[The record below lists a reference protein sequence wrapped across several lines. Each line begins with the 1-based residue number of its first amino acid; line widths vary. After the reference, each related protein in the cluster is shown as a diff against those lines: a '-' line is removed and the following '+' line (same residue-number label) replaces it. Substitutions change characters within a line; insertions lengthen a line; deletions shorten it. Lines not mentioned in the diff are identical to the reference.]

1 MTEVTDKAPES
12 SAEIARNRYLDIL
25 HQFTLRQSS
34 LTKLEDIV
42 WNIAK
47 TAIAELGFEDCVVYL
62 LADDGEMLKQV
73 AAHGPKNPVDREI
86 FHEITIPVGQGIV
99 GHVAQTGEVQ
109 RIDDARLDPRYI
121 EDDDFRLSELA
132 VPISHEGKIIG
143 VLDSEHHAAHFFT
156 DEDVRLFTTIA
167 SLASTR
173 IDTALTMDRLEKT
186 VAHLEEARRA
196 LEIQAKELGEARVA
210 AEAASVAKT
219 NFLANMSHEIRTPM
233 TAIVGFADLLAI
245 GAKDPHQQEQWRGQ
259 LTQNARYLQDLIGNV
274 LDMSAVEAGEMSL
287 KFEAIKLLPVVT
299 ATVEN
304 LKVRAASKN
313 VGLETVV
320 SGALPDAVL
329 TDQLKFREIIVNL
342 LSNAIKYT
350 ERGTITVTL
359 SAEDRGAEAVLSVE
373 VLDTGIGIDP
383 AQMKNL
389 FLPFSRVHDTH
400 HRAGIEG
407 TGLGLALSRQ
417 IAGALEG
424 DIVAASSLG
433 EGSKFTLTLPVEVPA
448 ETHWSEHLETNPFA
462 VDWPKFSADLS
473 VPGTKELQGLRVIVC
488 EDSAP
493 IATLL
498 EVVLSTAGA
507 TMTHCANGLEGLRC
521 FEEQNASDEPP
532 DLILMDMQMPI
543 MNGYEAARH
552 IKVVRQDIPIVAL
565 TAFALAEDIDR
576 CMAAGCDYYLTK
588 PIQIGTFTEE
598 LSSIFERFKAQK
610 CELFSSDRV

>member
-1 MTEVTDKAPES
+1 MSEVSGEAPGS
-12 SAEIARNRYLDIL
+12 SAEIARHRYLDIL

-62 LADDGEMLKQV
+62 LADDGATLKQV
-73 AAHGPKNPVDREI
+73 AAHGPKNPVDRQI

-109 RIDDARLDPRYI
+109 RIGDARLDPRYI

-132 VPISHEGKIIG
+132 VPISYEGRIIG

-156 DEDVRLFTTIA
+156 DEDVSLFTTIA

-186 VAHLEEARRA
+186 VAHLEEARHA
-196 LEIQAKELGEARVA
+196 LEIQAGELREARLA

-233 TAIVGFADLLAI
+233 TAIVGFADLLAK
-245 GAKDPHQQEQWRGQ
+245 GTKEPHQQEQWRGQ

-287 KFEAIKLLPVVT
+287 KFEAIELLPVVR

-304 LKVRAASKN
+304 LRVRAASKN

-320 SGALPDAVL
+320 SGALPNTVI
-329 TDQLKFREIIVNL
+329 TDNLKFREIIVNL
-342 LSNAIKYT
+342 VSNAIKYT
-350 ERGTITVTL
+350 ERGAITVTV
-359 SAEDRGAEAVLSVE
+359 SAEDRGAEAVLFVE

-417 IAGALEG
+417 IAEALKG
-424 DIVAASSLG
+424 DIVVASTQG
-433 EGSKFTLTLPVEVPA
+433 EGSKFILTLPVEIPA
-448 ETHWSEHLETNPFA
+448 DSDWTEHLETNPVA
-462 VDWPKFSADLS
+462 VDSPQGSADIS
-473 VPGTKELQGLRVIVC
+473 VVGTMELQGLRIIVC

-498 EVVLSTAGA
+498 EVVLSAAGA
-507 TMTHCANGLEGLRC
+507 TITHCANGLEGLRC
-521 FEEQNASDEPP
+521 FEEHNASGIPP

-543 MNGYEAARH
+543 MDGYEATGH
-552 IKVVRQDIPIVAL
+552 IKAVRQDCPVVAL

-576 CMAAGCDYYLTK
+576 CLAAGCDYYLTK

-598 LSSIFERFKAQK
+598 LRSILTRFEG
-610 CELFSSDRV
+610 

>member
-1 MTEVTDKAPES
+1 MKEDPDGVREPAD
-12 SAEIARNRYLDIL
+12 EIARNRYLDIL

-34 LTKLEDIV
+34 LAKLEDIV

-62 LADDGEMLKQV
+62 LADDGLMLKQV

-86 FHEITIPVGQGIV
+86 FNEITIPVGQGIV

-132 VPISHEGKIIG
+132 VPISHDGRIIG
-143 VLDSEHHAAHFFT
+143 VLDSEHHAAKFFT

-186 VAHLEEARRA
+186 VVHLEEARQA
-196 LEIQAKELGEARVA
+196 LEMQTEELREARLA

-233 TAIVGFADLLAI
+233 TAIVGFADLLAK
-245 GAKDPHQQEQWRGQ
+245 GVKDPEQQEQWRGQ

-287 KFEAIKLLPVVT
+287 KFESINLLSAVT
-299 ATVEN
+299 AAVEN
-304 LKVRAASKN
+304 LRVRADSKN

-320 SGALPDAVL
+320 SGALPSAII
-329 TDQLKFREIIVNL
+329 TDSLKFREIIVNL

-350 ERGTITVTL
+350 ERGSIKVTV
-359 SAEDRGAEAVLSVE
+359 SAENRGAKAILSVE
-373 VLDTGIGIDP
+373 VLDTGIGIDSG
-383 AQMKNL
+383 QMENL

-417 IAGALEG
+417 IAGSLRG
-424 DIVAASSLG
+424 RHRSSFNSG
-433 EGSKFTLTLPVEVPA
+433 
-448 ETHWSEHLETNPFA
+448 
-462 VDWPKFSADLS
+462 
-473 VPGTKELQGLRVIVC
+473 QGLEVYF
-488 EDSAP
+488 D
-493 IATLL
+493 AT
-498 EVVLSTAGA
+498 
-507 TMTHCANGLEGLRC
+507 C
-521 FEEQNASDEPP
+521 
-532 DLILMDMQMPI
+532 
-543 MNGYEAARH
+543 
-552 IKVVRQDIPIVAL
+552 
-565 TAFALAEDIDR
+565 
-576 CMAAGCDYYLTK
+576 
-588 PIQIGTFTEE
+588 
-598 LSSIFERFKAQK
+598 
-610 CELFSSDRV
+610 

>member
-1 MTEVTDKAPES
+1 MSEVSGEAPGS
-12 SAEIARNRYLDIL
+12 SAEIARHRYLDIL

-62 LADDGEMLKQV
+62 LADDGATLKQV
-73 AAHGPKNPVDREI
+73 AAHGPKNPVDRQI

-109 RIDDARLDPRYI
+109 RIGDARLDPRYI

-132 VPISHEGKIIG
+132 VPISYEGRIIG

-156 DEDVRLFTTIA
+156 DEDVSLFTTIA

-186 VAHLEEARRA
+186 VAHLEEARHA
-196 LEIQAKELGEARVA
+196 LEIQAGELREARLA

-233 TAIVGFADLLAI
+233 TAIVGFADLLAK
-245 GAKDPHQQEQWRGQ
+245 GTKEPHQQEQWRGQ

-287 KFEAIKLLPVVT
+287 KFEAIELLPVVR

-304 LKVRAASKN
+304 LRVRAASKN

-320 SGALPDAVL
+320 SGALPNTVI
-329 TDQLKFREIIVNL
+329 TDNLKFREIIVNL
-342 LSNAIKYT
+342 VSNAIKYT
-350 ERGTITVTL
+350 ERGAITVTV
-359 SAEDRGAEAVLSVE
+359 SAEDRGTEAVLFVE

-417 IAGALEG
+417 IAEALKG
-424 DIVAASSLG
+424 DIVVASTQG
-433 EGSKFTLTLPVEVPA
+433 EGSKFTVTLPVEIPA
-448 ETHWSEHLETNPFA
+448 DSDWTEHLETNPFA
-462 VDWPKFSADLS
+462 VDSPLGSADIS
-473 VPGTKELQGLRVIVC
+473 VVSTMELQGLRIIVC

-498 EVVLSTAGA
+498 EVVLSAAGA
-507 TMTHCANGLEGLRC
+507 TITHCANGLEGLRC
-521 FEEQNASDEPP
+521 FEEHNASGIPP

-543 MNGYEAARH
+543 MDGYEATGH
-552 IKVVRQDIPIVAL
+552 IKAVRQDCPVVAL

-576 CMAAGCDYYLTK
+576 CLAAGCDYYLTK

-598 LSSIFERFKAQK
+598 LRSILTRFEG
-610 CELFSSDRV
+610 

>member
-1 MTEVTDKAPES
+1 MSEVSGKAPGS
-12 SAEIARNRYLDIL
+12 SAEIARHRYLDIL

-62 LADDGEMLKQV
+62 LADDGATLKQV
-73 AAHGPKNPVDREI
+73 AAHGPKNPVDRQI

-109 RIDDARLDPRYI
+109 RIGDARLDPRYI

-132 VPISHEGKIIG
+132 VPISYEGRIIG

-156 DEDVRLFTTIA
+156 DEDVSLFTTIA

-186 VAHLEEARRA
+186 VAHLEEARHA
-196 LEIQAKELGEARVA
+196 LEIQAGELREARLA

-233 TAIVGFADLLAI
+233 TAIVGFADLLAK
-245 GAKDPHQQEQWRGQ
+245 GTKEPHQQEQWRGQ

-287 KFEAIKLLPVVT
+287 KFEAIELLPVVR

-304 LKVRAASKN
+304 LRVRAASKN

-320 SGALPDAVL
+320 SGALPNTVI
-329 TDQLKFREIIVNL
+329 TDNLKFREIIVNL
-342 LSNAIKYT
+342 VSNAIKYT
-350 ERGTITVTL
+350 ERGAITVTV
-359 SAEDRGAEAVLSVE
+359 SAEDRGTEAVLFVE

-417 IAGALEG
+417 IAEALKG
-424 DIVAASSLG
+424 DIVVASTQG
-433 EGSKFTLTLPVEVPA
+433 EGSKFTLTLPVEIPA
-448 ETHWSEHLETNPFA
+448 DSDWTEHLETNPFA
-462 VDWPKFSADLS
+462 VDSPQGSADIS
-473 VPGTKELQGLRVIVC
+473 VVSTMELQGLRIIVC

-498 EVVLSTAGA
+498 EVVLSAAGA
-507 TMTHCANGLEGLRC
+507 TITHCANGLEGLRC
-521 FEEQNASDEPP
+521 FEEHNASGIPP

-543 MNGYEAARH
+543 MDGYEATGH
-552 IKVVRQDIPIVAL
+552 IKAVRQDCPVVAL

-576 CMAAGCDYYLTK
+576 CLAAGCDYYLTK

-598 LSSIFERFKAQK
+598 LRSILTRFEG
-610 CELFSSDRV
+610 

>member
-1 MTEVTDKAPES
+1 MSKVSGKAPGS
-12 SAEIARNRYLDIL
+12 SAEIARHRYLDIL

-62 LADDGEMLKQV
+62 LADDGATLKQV
-73 AAHGPKNPVDREI
+73 AAHGPKNPVDRQI

-109 RIDDARLDPRYI
+109 RIGDARLDPRYI

-132 VPISHEGKIIG
+132 VPISYEGRIIG

-156 DEDVRLFTTIA
+156 DEDVSLFTTIA

-173 IDTALTMDRLEKT
+173 IDTALTMERLEKT
-186 VAHLEEARRA
+186 VAHLEEARHA
-196 LEIQAKELGEARVA
+196 LEIQAGELREARLA

-233 TAIVGFADLLAI
+233 TAIVGFADLLAK
-245 GAKDPHQQEQWRGQ
+245 GTKEPHQQEQWRGQ

-287 KFEAIKLLPVVT
+287 KFEAIELLPVVR

-304 LKVRAASKN
+304 LRVRAASKN

-320 SGALPDAVL
+320 SGALPNTVI
-329 TDQLKFREIIVNL
+329 TDNLKFREIIVNL
-342 LSNAIKYT
+342 VSNAIKYT
-350 ERGTITVTL
+350 ERGAITVTV
-359 SAEDRGAEAVLSVE
+359 SAEDRGTEAVLFVE

-417 IAGALEG
+417 IAEALKG
-424 DIVAASSLG
+424 DIVVASTQG
-433 EGSKFTLTLPVEVPA
+433 EGSKFTLTLPVEIPA
-448 ETHWSEHLETNPFA
+448 DSDWTEHLETNPFA
-462 VDWPKFSADLS
+462 VDAPQDSADIS
-473 VPGTKELQGLRVIVC
+473 VVGTMELQGLRIIVC

-498 EVVLSTAGA
+498 EVVLSAAGA
-507 TMTHCANGLEGLRC
+507 TITHCANGLEGLRC
-521 FEEQNASDEPP
+521 FEEHNASGIPP

-543 MNGYEAARH
+543 MDGYEATGH
-552 IKVVRQDIPIVAL
+552 IKAVRQDCPVVAL

-576 CMAAGCDYYLTK
+576 CLAAGCDYYLTK

-598 LSSIFERFKAQK
+598 LRSILTRFEG
-610 CELFSSDRV
+610 

>member
-1 MTEVTDKAPES
+1 MTEVSGKASGS
-12 SAEIARNRYLDIL
+12 SAEIARHRYLDIL

-62 LADDGEMLKQV
+62 LADDGATLKQV
-73 AAHGPKNPVDREI
+73 AAHGPKNPVARQI

-109 RIDDARLDPRYI
+109 RIGDARFDTRYI

-132 VPISHEGKIIG
+132 VPISHEGRIIG

-156 DEDVRLFTTIA
+156 DEDVHLFTTIA

-186 VAHLEEARRA
+186 VAHLEEARHA
-196 LEIQAKELGEARVA
+196 LEIQAGELREARLA
-210 AEAASVAKT
+210 AEAASIAKT

-233 TAIVGFADLLAI
+233 TAIVGFADLLAK
-245 GAKDPHQQEQWRGQ
+245 GTKEPHQQGQWRSQ

-287 KFEAIKLLPVVT
+287 KFEAIKLLPVIT

-304 LKVRAASKN
+304 LRVRAASKN

-320 SGALPDAVL
+320 SGALPNTVI
-329 TDQLKFREIIVNL
+329 TDNLKFREIIVNL
-342 LSNAIKYT
+342 LSNAVKYT
-350 ERGTITVTL
+350 ERGAITVTV
-359 SAEDRGAEAVLSVE
+359 SAEDRGTEAGLSVE

-383 AQMKNL
+383 AQMRNL

-417 IAGALEG
+417 IAEALKG
-424 DIVAASSLG
+424 DIVVASTQG
-433 EGSKFTLTLPVEVPA
+433 EGSKFTLTLPVEIPA
-448 ETHWSEHLETNPFA
+448 ESYWTEHLETNPFA
-462 VDWPKFSADLS
+462 VDSPQGSADIS
-473 VPGTKELQGLRVIVC
+473 VVGTMELQGLRIIVC
-488 EDSAP
+488 EDSAS

-498 EVVLSTAGA
+498 EVVLTAAGA
-507 TMTHCANGLEGLRC
+507 TITHCANGLEGWSC
-521 FEEQNASDEPP
+521 FEEQNASGIPP

-543 MNGYEAARH
+543 MDGYEATRN
-552 IKVVRQDIPIVAL
+552 IKSIRQDIPVVAL

-576 CMAAGCDYYLTK
+576 CLAAGCDYYLTK

-598 LSSIFERFKAQK
+598 LRSLRARFEG
-610 CELFSSDRV
+610 

>member
-1 MTEVTDKAPES
+1 MSEVSGEAPGS
-12 SAEIARNRYLDIL
+12 SAEIARHRYLDIL

-62 LADDGEMLKQV
+62 LADDGATLKQV
-73 AAHGPKNPVDREI
+73 AAHGPKNPVDRQI

-109 RIDDARLDPRYI
+109 RIGDARLDPRYI

-132 VPISHEGKIIG
+132 VPISYEGRIIG

-156 DEDVRLFTTIA
+156 DEDVSLFTTIA

-186 VAHLEEARRA
+186 VAHLEEARHA
-196 LEIQAKELGEARVA
+196 LEIQAGELREARLA

-233 TAIVGFADLLAI
+233 TAIVGFADLLAK
-245 GAKDPHQQEQWRGQ
+245 GTKEPHQQEQWRGQ

-287 KFEAIKLLPVVT
+287 KFEAIELLPVVR

-304 LKVRAASKN
+304 LRVRAASKN

-320 SGALPDAVL
+320 SGALPNTVI
-329 TDQLKFREIIVNL
+329 TDNLKFREIIVNL
-342 LSNAIKYT
+342 VSNAIKYT
-350 ERGTITVTL
+350 ERGAITVTV
-359 SAEDRGAEAVLSVE
+359 SAEDRGTEAVLFVE

-417 IAGALEG
+417 IAEALKG
-424 DIVAASSLG
+424 DIVVASTQG
-433 EGSKFTLTLPVEVPA
+433 EGSKFILTLPVEIPA
-448 ETHWSEHLETNPFA
+448 DSDWTEHLETNPVA
-462 VDWPKFSADLS
+462 VDSPQGSADIS
-473 VPGTKELQGLRVIVC
+473 VVGTMELQGLRIIVC

-498 EVVLSTAGA
+498 EVVLSAAGA
-507 TMTHCANGLEGLRC
+507 TITHCANGLEGLRC
-521 FEEQNASDEPP
+521 FEEHNASGIPP

-543 MNGYEAARH
+543 MDGYEATGH
-552 IKVVRQDIPIVAL
+552 IKAVRQDCPVVAL

-576 CMAAGCDYYLTK
+576 CLAAGCDYYLTK

-598 LSSIFERFKAQK
+598 LRSILTRFEG
-610 CELFSSDRV
+610 

>member
-1 MTEVTDKAPES
+1 MSEVSGEAPGS
-12 SAEIARNRYLDIL
+12 SAEIARHRYLDIL

-62 LADDGEMLKQV
+62 LADDGATLKQV
-73 AAHGPKNPVDREI
+73 AAHGPKNPVDRQI

-109 RIDDARLDPRYI
+109 RIGDARLDPRYI

-132 VPISHEGKIIG
+132 VPISYEGRIIG

-156 DEDVRLFTTIA
+156 DEDVSLFTTIA

-186 VAHLEEARRA
+186 VAHLEEARHA
-196 LEIQAKELGEARVA
+196 LEIQAGELREARLA

-233 TAIVGFADLLAI
+233 TAIVGFADLLAK
-245 GAKDPHQQEQWRGQ
+245 GTKEPHQQEQWRGQ
-259 LTQNARYLQDLIGNV
+259 LTQNARYLQDLFGNV

-287 KFEAIKLLPVVT
+287 KFEAIELLPVVR

-304 LKVRAASKN
+304 LRVRAASKN

-320 SGALPDAVL
+320 SGALPNTVI
-329 TDQLKFREIIVNL
+329 TDNLKFREIIVNL
-342 LSNAIKYT
+342 VSNAIKYT
-350 ERGTITVTL
+350 ERGAITVTV
-359 SAEDRGAEAVLSVE
+359 SAEDRGAEAVLFVE

-417 IAGALEG
+417 IAEALKG
-424 DIVAASSLG
+424 DIVVASTQG
-433 EGSKFTLTLPVEVPA
+433 EGSKFILTLPVEIPA
-448 ETHWSEHLETNPFA
+448 DSDWTEHLETNPVA
-462 VDWPKFSADLS
+462 VDSPQGSADIS
-473 VPGTKELQGLRVIVC
+473 VVGTMELQGLRIIVC

-498 EVVLSTAGA
+498 EVVLSAAGA
-507 TMTHCANGLEGLRC
+507 TITHCANGLEGLRC
-521 FEEQNASDEPP
+521 FEEHNASGIPP

-543 MNGYEAARH
+543 MDGYEATGH
-552 IKVVRQDIPIVAL
+552 IKAVRQDCPVVAL

-576 CMAAGCDYYLTK
+576 CLAAGCDYYLTK

-598 LSSIFERFKAQK
+598 LRSILTRFEG
-610 CELFSSDRV
+610 

>member
-1 MTEVTDKAPES
+1 MSEVSGEAPGS
-12 SAEIARNRYLDIL
+12 SAEIARHRYLDIL

-62 LADDGEMLKQV
+62 LADDGATLKQV
-73 AAHGPKNPVDREI
+73 AAHGPKNPVDRQI

-109 RIDDARLDPRYI
+109 RIGDARLDPRYI

-132 VPISHEGKIIG
+132 VPISYEGRIIG

-156 DEDVRLFTTIA
+156 DEDVSLFTTIA

-186 VAHLEEARRA
+186 VAHLEEARHA
-196 LEIQAKELGEARVA
+196 LEIQAGELREARLA

-233 TAIVGFADLLAI
+233 TAIVGFADLLAK
-245 GAKDPHQQEQWRGQ
+245 GTKEPHQQEQWRGQ

-287 KFEAIKLLPVVT
+287 KFEAIELLPVVR

-304 LKVRAASKN
+304 LRVRAASKN

-320 SGALPDAVL
+320 SGALPNTVI
-329 TDQLKFREIIVNL
+329 TDNLKFREIIVNL
-342 LSNAIKYT
+342 VSNAIKYT
-350 ERGTITVTL
+350 ERGAITVTV
-359 SAEDRGAEAVLSVE
+359 SAEDRGAEAVLFVE

-417 IAGALEG
+417 IAEALKG
-424 DIVAASSLG
+424 DSVVASTQG
-433 EGSKFTLTLPVEVPA
+433 EGSKFILTLPVEIPA
-448 ETHWSEHLETNPFA
+448 DSDWTEHLETNPVA
-462 VDWPKFSADLS
+462 VDSPQGSADIS
-473 VPGTKELQGLRVIVC
+473 VVGTMELQGLRIIVC

-498 EVVLSTAGA
+498 EVVLSAAGA
-507 TMTHCANGLEGLRC
+507 TITHCANGLEGLRC
-521 FEEQNASDEPP
+521 FEEHNASGIPP

-543 MNGYEAARH
+543 MDGYEATGH
-552 IKVVRQDIPIVAL
+552 IKAVRQDCPVVAL

-576 CMAAGCDYYLTK
+576 CLAAGCDYYLTK

-598 LSSIFERFKAQK
+598 LRSILTRFEG
-610 CELFSSDRV
+610 

>member
-1 MTEVTDKAPES
+1 MSKVSGKAPGS
-12 SAEIARNRYLDIL
+12 SAEIARHRYLDIL

-62 LADDGEMLKQV
+62 LADDGATLKQV
-73 AAHGPKNPVDREI
+73 AAHGPKNPVDRQI

-109 RIDDARLDPRYI
+109 RIGDARLDPRYI

-132 VPISHEGKIIG
+132 VPISYEGRIIG

-156 DEDVRLFTTIA
+156 DEDVSLFTTIA

-186 VAHLEEARRA
+186 VAHLEEARQA
-196 LEIQAKELGEARVA
+196 LEIQAGELREARLA

-233 TAIVGFADLLAI
+233 TAIVGFADLLAK
-245 GAKDPHQQEQWRGQ
+245 GTKEPHQQEQWRGQ

-287 KFEAIKLLPVVT
+287 KFEAIELLPVVR

-304 LKVRAASKN
+304 LRVRAASKN

-320 SGALPDAVL
+320 SGALPNTVI
-329 TDQLKFREIIVNL
+329 TDNLKFREIIVNL
-342 LSNAIKYT
+342 VSNAIKYT
-350 ERGTITVTL
+350 ERGAITVTV
-359 SAEDRGAEAVLSVE
+359 SAEDRGTEAVLFVE

-417 IAGALEG
+417 IAEALKG
-424 DIVAASSLG
+424 DIVVASTQG
-433 EGSKFTLTLPVEVPA
+433 EGSKFTLTLPVEIPA
-448 ETHWSEHLETNPFA
+448 DSDWTEHLETNPFA
-462 VDWPKFSADLS
+462 VDAPQDSADIS
-473 VPGTKELQGLRVIVC
+473 VVGTMELQGLRIIVC

-498 EVVLSTAGA
+498 EVVLSAAGA
-507 TMTHCANGLEGLRC
+507 TITHCANGLEGLRC
-521 FEEQNASDEPP
+521 FEEHNASGIPP

-543 MNGYEAARH
+543 MDGYEATGH
-552 IKVVRQDIPIVAL
+552 IKAVRQDCPVVAL

-576 CMAAGCDYYLTK
+576 CLAAGCDYYLTK

-598 LSSIFERFKAQK
+598 LRSILTRFEG
-610 CELFSSDRV
+610 